1 MLNCRPYSMDKNAA
15 NSICSEFPAVTF
27 DSPFGTHLNVW
38 KVGGKIFAV
47 IPEDN
52 SGVTLKL
59 ASEDEAYHL
68 IELEVVQRAPYFTRG
83 GWVWIAW
90 EDLPDAEIA
99 RRLRESYDKVCSLL
113 PKALRPELP
122 E

>member
-1 MLNCRPYSMDKNAA
+1 MLSCRPHSVDKNAA
-15 NSICSEFPAVTF
+15 NLICSEFPAANF
-27 DSPFGTHLNVW
+27 DYPFGAHLSVW
-38 KVGGKIFAV
+38 KVGGKIFAI
-47 IPEDN
+47 IPEDD

-59 ASEDEAYHL
+59 ASEYEAYHL
-68 IELEVVQRAPYFTRG
+68 IELEVVRRAPYFTRG